1 MNKSLFPIIFAIL
14 IVVNVTVFLLF
25 GYDKRQARKNGW
37 RVSEQ
42 TLLISALFGPF
53 GAIAGMKAFRHKTQK
68 AIFFVLVLLCA
79 AIQVAVFIVIAG
91 G

>member
-53 GAIAGMKAFRHKTQK
+53 GAIAGMKAFRHKIQK
-68 AIFFVLVLLCA
+68 AIFFILVLLCA